1 MLAITLIITMSQ
13 LAVTLSQIVDNIG
26 VERARTRNL
35 VANTIAVVIAVI
47 LGLIELVAP
56 FFLIDDDSYQ
66 TAIVYAW
73 VFSFSTLAIF
83 YTITLITLNSKM
95 KQLKN
100 FENEIRS
107 VRMQFM
113 ILLAAFVIHSSY

>member
-1 MLAITLIITMSQ
+1 MSQ

-35 VANTIAVVIAVI
+35 VANTIAIVVAII
-47 LGLIELVAP
+47 LGLIELVVP
-56 FFLIDDDSYQ
+56 FFLIDDELYQ
-66 TAIVYAW
+66 TTIVYAW
-73 VFSFSTLAIF
+73 IISFSTLAIF
-83 YTITLITLNSKM
+83 YTITLIALNSKM

-100 FENEIRS
+100 FEKEIRS

-113 ILLAAFVIHSSY
+113 ILLASFLIHSSY

>member
-1 MLAITLIITMSQ
+1 MSQ

-35 VANTIAVVIAVI
+35 VANTIAIVIAII
-47 LGLIELVAP
+47 LGLIELVVP
-56 FFLIDDDSYQ
+56 FFLIDDELYQ
-66 TAIVYAW
+66 TTIVYAW
-73 VFSFSTLAIF
+73 VISFSTLAIF
-83 YTITLITLNSKM
+83 YTITLIALNSKM

-100 FENEIRS
+100 FEKEIRS

-113 ILLAAFVIHSSY
+113 ILLASFLIHSSY

>member
-1 MLAITLIITMSQ
+1 MSQ

-35 VANTIAVVIAVI
+35 VANTIAIVVAII
-47 LGLIELVAP
+47 LGLIELVVP
-56 FFLIDDDSYQ
+56 FFLIDDELYQ
-66 TAIVYAW
+66 TTIVYAW
-73 VFSFSTLAIF
+73 VISFSTLAIF
-83 YTITLITLNSKM
+83 YTITLIALNSKM

-100 FENEIRS
+100 FEKEIRS

-113 ILLAAFVIHSSY
+113 ILLASFLIHSSY